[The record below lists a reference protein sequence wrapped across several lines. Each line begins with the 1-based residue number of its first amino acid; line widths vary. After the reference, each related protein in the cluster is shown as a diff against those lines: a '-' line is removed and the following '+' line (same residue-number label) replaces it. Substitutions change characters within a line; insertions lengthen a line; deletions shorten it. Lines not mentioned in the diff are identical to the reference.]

1 MVCSKR
7 VIKCTNA
14 SWAQVKREGKR
25 ERRKTFS
32 HSMMNERSTIIN
44 ALKNSATSRFIK
56 RLTPDTSLSSVAEAL
71 NAVQQHSAT
80 DPVRLKLFHTPR
92 MVSQGAH
99 FAFSLPTKKPHYKPL
114 LLSHKALDEF
124 SLKQDR
130 DLEKILAGEK
140 VYFSDDIF
148 PYSMVYSGFQ
158 FGSFAAQLGDGR
170 VVNLFDLKDKSDGQW
185 QTFQLKGAGLT
196 PFSRFADGKA
206 VLRSSIREF
215 IMSEALHSIGIPST
229 RAMQL
234 TLLPGT
240 KAQRRTQEPCAV
252 VCRFAPSWIRL
263 GNFNLFRWRHDLEGL
278 IKLSDYCIDEVFD
291 GGKQFEGKPDLNVF
305 KSDLFPD
312 KEQKIDQQVE
322 QDENDEQGASLDGEI
337 SALSKYDKFF
347 RHVVTL
353 NANTVAHW
361 QAYGFANG
369 VLNTDNTS
377 IMGLTMDYGPFA
389 FLDKFDPSF
398 TPNHDDTSNR
408 YSFANQ
414 PSIIWWNLQQFA
426 KDLACLMGPEG
437 RDLESLLKGE
447 LNEVDDALE
456 KTMIERVQKLVELN
470 ANEYKYVFTTRY
482 AQLMSQRLGVDLD
495 LATCMSS
502 PKREDIERAAEKARE
517 FCTAIVE
524 PLLDVLK
531 ITNIDYNNFFIHLQN
546 YRGPFFV
553 KDKTEAT
560 TLFAAFDQEYLQIFF
575 NASQL
580 DQMGEHEKTIA
591 AGKKVFDTDGEVR
604 LLDENL
610 EKIYDWTQDY
620 LALAPPTNATA
631 RTSLAKKSNPLFVPR
646 SWVLEEVVDDL
657 MYNQRDGLRDPA
669 STLDTSALKK
679 LYLMSVNPYDRA
691 GWDAALRPEL
701 EQKWADLSH
710 QEGAKF
716 MKQASCSS

>member
-1 MVCSKR
+1 MMK
-7 VIKCTNA
+7 
-14 SWAQVKREGKR
+14 GKV
-25 ERRKTFS
+25 
-32 HSMMNERSTIIN
+32 TIIN
-44 ALKNSATSRFIK
+44 ALKKSATSRFIK
-56 RLTPDTSLSSVAEAL
+56 KLTPDTSLSSIAEAMDV
-71 NAVQQHSAT
+71 VQQRSAA

-99 FAFSLPTKKPHYKPL
+99 FAFCLPTKKPHYRPL
-114 LLSHKALDEF
+114 LLSQKALDEF
-124 SLKQDR
+124 SLAQDR
-130 DLEKILAGEK
+130 DLERILAGEEI
-140 VYFSDDIF
+140 YYSDDIF
-148 PYSMVYSGFQ
+148 PYSTAYSGFQ

-170 VVNLFDLKDKSDGQW
+170 VVNLFDLKDSRDGQL
-185 QTFQLKGAGLT
+185 QTFQLKGAGMT

-291 GGKQFEGKPDLNVF
+291 GGGKFEGKPDVNVF
-305 KSDLFPD
+305 KSDYFPD
-312 KEQKIDQQVE
+312 NERKIDEQVE
-322 QDENDEQGASLDGEI
+322 RDENGRASLCERDI

-347 RHVVTL
+347 RHVVCL

-377 IMGLTMDYGPFA
+377 IMGLTIDYGPFA

-398 TPNHDDTSNR
+398 TPNHDDTAKR

-426 KDLACLMGPEG
+426 KDLACLLGPG
-437 RDLESLLKGE
+437 SRDLEKLLKGE
-447 LNEVDDALE
+447 LDSVGDALE
-456 KTMIERVQKLVELN
+456 KTMIERVQRLVQLS

-482 AQLMSQRLGVDLD
+482 AQLMAQRLGVDLD
-495 LATCMSS
+495 LEPCMSS
-502 PKREDIERAAEKARE
+502 ASGKDIERAAKKSRE

-524 PLLDVLK
+524 PLLDILK
-531 ITNIDYNNFFIHLQN
+531 ATMVDYNNFFVHLQD
-546 YRGPFFV
+546 YTGPFFI
-553 KDKTEAT
+553 KAEDEPAT
-560 TLFAAFDQEYLQIFF
+560 VFEAFDPEYLKMFF
-575 NASQL
+575 NAEQL
-580 DQMGEHEKTIA
+580 QQLAEHGKAIA
-591 AGKKVFDTDGEVR
+591 AGKKVFDTDGQIR
-604 LLDENL
+604 LLDEKL
-610 EKIYDWTQDY
+610 EKIHDWTKEY
-620 LALAPPTNATA
+620 LLLAPPAEAAA
-631 RTSLAKKSNPLFVPR
+631 RASIAKKANPLFVPR

-657 MYNQRDGLRDPA
+657 MYGQRDSLQDPD
-669 STLDTSALKK
+669 SELDTTALRK

-691 GWDAALRPEL
+691 EWDATLRPEL
-701 EQKWADLSH
+701 ERKWADLSH
-710 QEGAKF
+710 QEGTKF